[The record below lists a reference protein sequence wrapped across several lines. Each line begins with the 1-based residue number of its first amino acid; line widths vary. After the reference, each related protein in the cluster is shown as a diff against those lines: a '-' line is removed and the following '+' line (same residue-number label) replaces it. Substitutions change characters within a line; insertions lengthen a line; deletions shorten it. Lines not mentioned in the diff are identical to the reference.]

1 MSTTSQQKTKN
12 LILTGMFTAIISV
25 MSQITIPLQ
34 PIPFSL
40 SFFAIF
46 LTGML
51 LKPKYAFFAT
61 LAYILLGAFGLPV
74 FAGLRGGLHVIT
86 GMTGGFI
93 VAYPIMALITS
104 TSYQL
109 SKRVKITAFIKN
121 ISRIALPTLGMI
133 ISLLISYFIGTLWF
147 SYVSGSTIAYSLT
160 VCVFPF
166 IAFDLLKI
174 ALAISFS
181 SILRKVIDRILLN

>member
-1 MSTTSQQKTKN
+1 
-12 LILTGMFTAIISV
+12 
-25 MSQITIPLQ
+25 
-34 PIPFSL
+34 
-40 SFFAIF
+40 
-46 LTGML
+46 ML